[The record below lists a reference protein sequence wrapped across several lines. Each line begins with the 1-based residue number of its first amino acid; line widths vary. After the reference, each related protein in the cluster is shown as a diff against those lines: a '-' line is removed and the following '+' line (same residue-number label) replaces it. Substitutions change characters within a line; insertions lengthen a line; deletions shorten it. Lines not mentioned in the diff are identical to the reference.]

1 MIVRTLIQNKVLIHL
16 YGQGKNPGDGFGN
29 RLEIL
34 GFEKILTSVNF
45 HGVLVNTHLTVVKH
59 LVIVVT
65 ETGDAVDGF
74 TDALEGVL

>member
-1 MIVRTLIQNKVLIHL
+1 VVIHL
-16 YGQGKNPGDGFGN
+16 YGQGKNLGDGFGN

-45 HGVLVNTHLTVVKH
+45 HGVLVNTHLAVVKH